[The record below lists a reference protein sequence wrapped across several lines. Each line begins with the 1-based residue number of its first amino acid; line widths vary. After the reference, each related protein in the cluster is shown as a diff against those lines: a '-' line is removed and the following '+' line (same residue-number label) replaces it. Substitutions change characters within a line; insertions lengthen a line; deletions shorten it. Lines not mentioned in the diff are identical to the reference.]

1 MKVLGLVGS
10 GRKDGNTNHLIE
22 TILEGARSSG
32 HITKKIHL
40 SEMTILPIGD
50 CTVCWKIGYCQIEDD
65 FNPLMQEVLFHDCV
79 IFGTPVYWLGPSA
92 QMKTFL
98 DRWVC
103 KINLEGD
110 SFRNKMRGKKCL
122 IATPHQDEKLTGAE
136 YLFSI
141 MERTFEYMEMAYL
154 GKIQTVAWR
163 RSEVSKDKTAQKYAF
178 ELGSRLLELQYIRRA
193 TGAVTFNFSN
203 QTDASEQSGA

>member
-10 GRKDGNTNHLIE
+10 GRKDGNTNQLIE
-22 TILEGARSSG
+22 KILEGAKSTG
-32 HITKKIHL
+32 HKTKKIHL
-40 SEMTILPIGD
+40 SDMTISPIGD
-50 CTVCWKIGYCQIEDD
+50 CTVCWKIGHCQIEDD
-65 FNPLMQEVLFHDCV
+65 FDSLMQEVLLNDCV

-110 SFRNKMRGKKCL
+110 SFRNKIRGKKCI

-136 YLFSI
+136 YLLTI
-141 MERTFEYMEMAYL
+141 IERTFEYMEMAYL

-163 RSEVSKDKTAQKYAF
+163 RSEVSKDETAQKYAF
-178 ELGSRLLELQYIRRA
+178 ELGAKLSELQHIRKA

-203 QTDASEQSGA
+203 QSHDHK